1 VDHADPRGRR
11 RCGAAACDAPWPGAE
26 GFAVDTAGDGTEGE
40 WLARENPYDVVVL
53 DVMLPGR
60 DGYDVC
66 ARLRDAGIDAPVLML
81 TAKNAVSDEAHA
93 LDTGADD
100 FLPKPFSY
108 VVLMARLRALV
119 RRGGA
124 RTPALLTAGDLTLDP
139 AAHRV
144 RRGTQSVDV
153 TPRQLSLLE
162 FLMRRAGDVLSKR
175 EILDHVWD
183 FAYEGD
189 PNIVEVYVR
198 QLRLRIDEPFGR
210 HALQTVRGAGLPA
223 GPGGRMNSRSV
234 RLRATLGATLLAAL
248 ALTAAGV
255 ALVAILQWNL
265 TRSDDDLARSR
276 LADIAGLAASGDLP
290 KVLRAIGDDSV
301 AQVVADDGTVLARSP
316 NILRAPRIAGFS
328 RARRPS
334 SAPSAD
340 PTTRRPRTTGSG
352 GSAPRRRTVR

>member
-1 VDHADPRGRR
+1 MRILVVDDDAALLGALRRGLE
-11 RCGAAACDAPWPGAE
+11 AE

-66 ARLRDAGIDAPVLML
+66 ARLRDAGVEAPVLML
-81 TAKNAVSDEAHA
+81 TAKNAAADEALA

-124 RTPALLTAGDLTLDP
+124 RTPTLLTAGDLTLDP
-139 AAHRV
+139 AGHRV
-144 RRGTQSVDV
+144 RRGTECVDL

-162 FLMRRAGDVLSKR
+162 FLMRHPGDVLSKR
-175 EILDHVWD
+175 AILDHVWD

-210 HALQTVRGAGLPA
+210 HALQTVRGAGYRIDPE
-223 GPGGRMNSRSV
+223 GG
-234 RLRATLGATLLAAL
+234 
-248 ALTAAGV
+248 
-255 ALVAILQWNL
+255 
-265 TRSDDDLARSR
+265 
-276 LADIAGLAASGDLP
+276 
-290 KVLRAIGDDSV
+290 
-301 AQVVADDGTVLARSP
+301 
-316 NILRAPRIAGFS
+316 
-328 RARRPS
+328 
-334 SAPSAD
+334 
-340 PTTRRPRTTGSG
+340 
-352 GSAPRRRTVR
+352 